1 MVNVRQE
8 GAVDVRELDS
18 IVDRIAVNRDCR
30 ETLSRR
36 CNRSRLVR
44 AAQKREIALRGRRY
58 RGQPN
63 VILAAPGGQSRR
75 QRDRKSTRLNS
86 SHSQISYAVLCLK
99 KKEFTANINT
109 RPLKQSNRESSRN
122 AGC

>member
-36 CNRSRLVR
+36 RNRSRLVR
-44 AAQKREIALRGRRY
+44 AAQEREIALRGRRY
-58 RGQPN
+58 RGQPY
-63 VILAAPGGQSRR
+63 VVLAAPGGQSRR
-75 QRDRKSTRLNS
+75 QRPYAKHQTASHGKPPYDFGVRTPNEPSAFDRCE
-86 SHSQISYAVLCLK
+86 VC
-99 KKEFTANINT
+99 
-109 RPLKQSNRESSRN
+109 SRDLYLM
-122 AGC
+122 

>member
-58 RGQPN
+58 RGQPY

-75 QRDRKSTRLNS
+75 QRP
-86 SHSQISYAVLCLK
+86 YAK
-99 KKEFTANINT
+99 HQTPAGIARARPRTASPHT
-109 RPLKQSNRESSRN
+109 DADPLLPPSSRSPS
-122 AGC
+122 